1 MSETILSLG
10 RKGLEF
16 ADFLREC
23 GRLIVG
29 FVYWLLVAPF
39 RGFRLRIGE
48 TARQMVRVGVNS
60 IPIVFLVNFFVG
72 VTLAITVADILRTFG
87 VTEYTG
93 SVMGVGFW
101 RELGPLLTGIIMAG
115 YVGASLAAEIGTM
128 KVGEEL
134 MALEAAALNPIRFLI
149 RFLAVP
155 RLLAVLIMVPIAT
168 LLATAFGIYGG
179 YLVCVGLL
187 DLTPALFFDK
197 MLEPMV
203 VKDLWVG
210 GLKSMLFGL
219 IVGVVGIAQGLQV
232 RGGAEG
238 VGRATTNS
246 VVYSIILII
255 VMDTILTIVLYF

>member
-16 ADFLREC
+16 AAFLREC
-23 GRLIVG
+23 GRLVVG
-29 FVYWLLVAPF
+29 FGYWLLVAPF
-39 RGFRLRIGE
+39 RGFRLRLGE
-48 TARQMVRVGVNS
+48 TAHQMARVGVNS

-101 RELGPLLTGIIMAG
+101 RELAPLLTGIVMAG

-134 MALEAAALNPIRFLI
+134 MALEAAALNTIRY
-149 RFLAVP
+149 LAVP
-155 RLLAVLIMVPIAT
+155 RLLAVLIMVPVVT

-179 YLVCVGLL
+179 YLVCTGMLE
-187 DLTPALFFDK
+187 LTPALFFDK
-197 MLEPMV
+197 LLEPMV
-203 VKDLWVG
+203 LKDLWVG
-210 GLKSMLFGL
+210 GLKSMIFGL
-219 IVGVVGIAQGLQV
+219 IVGVVGIAQGFQV

-238 VGRATTNS
+238 VGRATTNA

-255 VMDTILTIVLYF
+255 VTDTLMTVLIYF

>member
-1 MSETILSLG
+1 
-10 RKGLEF
+10 
-16 ADFLREC
+16 
-23 GRLIVG
+23 
-29 FVYWLLVAPF
+29 
-39 RGFRLRIGE
+39 
-48 TARQMVRVGVNS
+48 
-60 IPIVFLVNFFVG
+60 
-72 VTLAITVADILRTFG
+72 
-87 VTEYTG
+87 
-93 SVMGVGFW
+93 
-101 RELGPLLTGIIMAG
+101 
-115 YVGASLAAEIGTM
+115 
-128 KVGEEL
+128 
-134 MALEAAALNPIRFLI
+134 
-149 RFLAVP
+149 
-155 RLLAVLIMVPIAT
+155 IAT